1 MSRKRFET
9 LRRVKVRKT
18 RLLRR
23 AQSFHLRLAR
33 RRGRRRKIYT
43 PPPAPK

>member
-1 MSRKRFET
+1 MSCKRFET
-9 LRRVKVRKT
+9 LRRVKARKT

-33 RRGRRRKIYT
+33 RRLRRRKT
-43 PPPAPK
+43 NKTQSAPR